1 MKEVKVKSEVIKS
14 EDKSRLD
21 LNFKQTEICVD
32 DNDAL
37 VVDDE
42 PINVIMMRAQAKY
55 LGFKCDSTVKSAK
68 VVQLV
73 KDRIAKVKRGEAQMY
88 KLFLIDYS
96 MPELDGL
103 QLIKM
108 LREILKENELMI

>member
-42 PINVIMMRAQAKY
+42 PINVIMMRAQAK
-55 LGFKCDSTVKSAK
+55 
-68 VVQLV
+68 
-73 KDRIAKVKRGEAQMY
+73 
-88 KLFLIDYS
+88 
-96 MPELDGL
+96 
-103 QLIKM
+103 
-108 LREILKENELMI
+108 